1 MEEGQG
7 MNDRRKESRDVKNS
21 IGRAFFAVLAL
32 CLQIGWIVSVIN
44 RAGTAYPYVQIVT
57 NVLVLV
63 VAVAIVNQSR
73 SSASKNLWILL
84 VLTFPVLGLILYLLV
99 GQPWA
104 THTMRKRFESIDR
117 SLILN
122 LQQDPDV
129 LHALEVEDAGAA
141 AQMRYLQAWCK
152 FPAYRNT
159 QVEFH
164 ADTDAAFGA
173 LKAELKK
180 AEKFIFMEYHAIE
193 CSSSF
198 FEIEEILAERVR
210 AGVEVR
216 LFYDEVGSVAF
227 IDRGFVRRMEE
238 QGIQCRAFNPILP
251 IASAFMNNRDHRKIT
266 VIDGRVGFTGGYN
279 LADEYF
285 NRGVAPKSSIWSST
299 FGHRAEPETQRVSAL
314 THPYGYWK
322 DTGVLLRGDAV
333 RSLTMLFLEM
343 WNAEKRTDDSFLR
356 YICRDQEPNLSDGY
370 VQPYADSPLDDERVG
385 ENVYMNLL
393 KNARRYCWIT
403 TPYLILDDE
412 MLQELTLAAKRGVDV
427 RIITPGVPDKKLVF
441 RLTRSYYAQLARCGV
456 RIYEFAPGFMHAKQ
470 MVSDDSTAV
479 VGTINLDYRSL
490 YLHFEDAVLLY
501 RCSAVRDV
509 RADFEATFPKC
520 REVTA
525 DYSRGQPL
533 RTRVVQSLLR
543 LLAPLL

>member
-1 MEEGQG
+1 
-7 MNDRRKESRDVKNS
+7 MNDRRKDARAVKNS
-21 IGRAFFAVLAL
+21 IGRAFFAALAL
-32 CLQIGWIVSVIN
+32 CLQIGWIVSMIG
-44 RAGTAYPYVQIVT
+44 RAGGLFPSVQLVT
-57 NVLVLV
+57 EILALV
-63 VAVAIVNQSR
+63 VAVLIVNQHR
-73 SSASKNLWILL
+73 SAASKNLWILL
-84 VLTFPVLGLILYLLV
+84 ILVFPVLGLLLYVLV

-104 THTMRKRFESIDR
+104 THTMRKRYESIDR
-117 SLILN
+117 SVFLN

-129 LHALEVEDAGAA
+129 LQALEVEDAGAA
-141 AQMRYLQAWCK
+141 SQMRYLQSWCK

-164 ADTDAAFGA
+164 ADTDLAFGA
-173 LKAELKK
+173 LKAELKRAK
-180 AEKFIFMEYHAIE
+180 KFIFMEYHAIE

-198 FEIEEILAERVR
+198 FEIEEILAERAR

-216 LFYDEVGSVAF
+216 LFYDDVGSVAF
-227 IDRGFVRRMEE
+227 IDRGFVRRMEA
-238 QGIQCRAFNPILP
+238 QGIQCRVFNPILP

-299 FGHRAEPETQRVSAL
+299 FGHKAESETQRVSAL
-314 THPYGYWK
+314 THPYGHWK

-333 RSLTMLFLEM
+333 RSLTLIFLEM
-343 WNAEKRTDDSFLR
+343 WNAEKRMDDSFQR
-356 YICRDQEPNLSDGY
+356 YICKVQDSNLSDGY
-370 VQPYADSPLDDERVG
+370 VQPYADSPLDEERVG
-385 ENVYMNLL
+385 ENVYMNVL

-412 MLQELTLAAKRGVDV
+412 MTEELTLAAKRGVDV
-427 RIITPGVPDKKLVF
+427 RIITPGIPDKKLVF
-441 RLTRSYYAQLARCGV
+441 QLTRSYYAQLARCGV
-456 RIYEFAPGFMHAKQ
+456 RIFEYAPGFMHAKQ
-470 MVSDDSTAV
+470 MLCDDSTAV

-490 YLHFEDAVLLY
+490 YLHFEDAVLMY

-509 RADFEATFPKC
+509 RSDFEATFPKC
-520 REVTA
+520 REMT
-525 DYSRGQPL
+525 DRYGRG
-533 RTRVVQSLLR
+533 RRMHTRIVQSLLR

>member
-1 MEEGQG
+1 

-21 IGRAFFAVLAL
+21 IGRAFFAALAL
-32 CLQIGWIVSVIN
+32 VLQIGWIVSLLN
-44 RAGTAYPYVQIVT
+44 RAGTSFPYVQFATELLALI
-57 NVLVLV
+57 
-63 VAVAIVNQSR
+63 VAVAIINQRR
-73 SSASKNLWILL
+73 SAASKNLWILL

-104 THTMRKRFESIDR
+104 THTMRKRYESIDR

-164 ADTDAAFGA
+164 ANTTQALDA

-180 AEKFIFMEYHAIE
+180 AKKFIFMEYHAIE
-193 CSSSF
+193 CASSF
-198 FEIEEILAERVR
+198 SEIEKILAERAR

-227 IDRGFVRRMEE
+227 IDRGFVHRMEE
-238 QGIQCRAFNPILP
+238 QGIKCRAFNPILP

-285 NRGVAPKSSIWSST
+285 NRGVAPRSSLWSST
-299 FGHRAEPETQRVSAL
+299 FGRKAKAETQRATTLV
-314 THPYGYWK
+314 HPYGYWK

-333 RSLTMLFLEM
+333 RSLTLIFLEM
-343 WNAEKRTDDSFLR
+343 WNAEKRMDDSFQR
-356 YICRDQEPNLSDGY
+356 YICKVQDSNLSDGY

-385 ENVYMNLL
+385 EDVYMNLL

-412 MLQELTLAAKRGVDV
+412 MTEELTLAAKRGVDV
-427 RIITPGVPDKKLVF
+427 RIITPGIPDKKLVY

-456 RIYEFAPGFMHAKQ
+456 RIYEFTPGFMHAKQ

-490 YLHFEDAVLLY
+490 YHHFECAAYMVDVP
-501 RCSAVRDV
+501 CIRDIE
-509 RADFEATFPKC
+509 ADFAATLEKC
-520 REVTA
+520 HRVTMEDIKKQKA
-525 DYSRGQPL
+525 G
-533 RTRVVQSLLR
+533 TKLLGI
-543 LLAPLL
+543 LTKAIASIL